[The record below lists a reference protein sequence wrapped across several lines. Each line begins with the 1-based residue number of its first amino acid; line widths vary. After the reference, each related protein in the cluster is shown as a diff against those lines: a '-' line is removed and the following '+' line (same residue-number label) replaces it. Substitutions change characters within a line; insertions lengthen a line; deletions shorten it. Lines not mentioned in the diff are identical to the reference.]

1 MCALVALWL
10 SFWAQLFK
18 TNDVRLVQDSLK
30 FQMSEIRQYVLLEK
44 CEKFLLYFQQEISV
58 YFIIHHITLRR
69 PLDEL
74 VKLTML

>member
-30 FQMSEIRQYVLLEK
+30 FQMSEIRQYFLLEN
-44 CEKFLLYFQQEISV
+44 CEKFLSYFQQEISV
-58 YFIIHHITLRR
+58 YFGYNHITLK
-69 PLDEL
+69 E
-74 VKLTML
+74 TS